1 MTGARARS
9 AVFYVV
15 MAVGLLLLVTKTQK
29 QFLPGGLATQIGHNS
44 EALLFALLVSAE
56 IQVLRGLRGT
66 ARLAFVGVGAVVL
79 VVLGILLLNSDLIP
93 TLVTLNEP
101 LIGSG
106 LVLVYLALPRSPVT
120 GLVSAL
126 VVLAV
131 VVVFFDTAVV
141 LDQAESLVP
150 LLLAG
155 PALDVF
161 DRTILQP
168 GRADAPGLRLA
179 WMALLL
185 VVVIALM
192 PAAHWARQDLHGPLR
207 YGIDYAQR
215 AAEAYWGW
223 LLVHLFFS
231 YWLGARWRTA
241 HRTGAARTDRVVVS

>member
-1 MTGARARS
+1 MTGVRARS

-15 MAVGLLLLVTKTQK
+15 MAVGLVVLVTKAQK
-29 QFLPGGLATQIGHNS
+29 QFLPEGLATQIGHNS
-44 EALLFALLVSAE
+44 EALLFAILVSAE
-56 IQVLRGLRGT
+56 IQALRVLRGT

-79 VVLGILLLNSDLIP
+79 VVLGVLLLNSDLIP

-106 LVLVYLALPRSPVT
+106 MVLVYLALPRSPVT
-120 GLVSAL
+120 GVVSAL
-126 VVLAV
+126 LVLAV
-131 VVVFFDTAVV
+131 IIVFFDTAVV

-155 PALDVF
+155 LALDVF

-168 GRADAPGLRLA
+168 DRPDTPGLRLA
-179 WMALLL
+179 WMAALL

-192 PAAHWARQDLHGPLR
+192 PAAHWAREDLHGPLR

-231 YWLGARWRTA
+231 YWLGSRWRSG
-241 HRTGAARTDRVVVS
+241 HRTGAARADHVVAR